1 MTALKVVLTVILTAS
16 VVYIFWCM
24 RGAAKY
30 MREHPDEWR
39 WPDSPADSKVDARKM
54 QGSGKIDE
62 ISKPV
67 L

>member
-1 MTALKVVLTVILTAS
+1 MTVLKVVLTVILTAS

-39 WPDSPADSKVDARKM
+39 WPYSPADSKEDAR
-54 QGSGKIDE
+54 
-62 ISKPV
+62 
-67 L
+67 